1 MSALLRTD
9 GGPLGRELRGSLRV
23 CGRKSFG
30 DLGRVGLTPL
40 RVAVI
45 GAADEIVTMLL
56 ERLRVVA
63 ALPWTARAAEQVDI
77 EAAMAELEAGHAG
90 RPSVK
95 GAHPPA
101 TRRLTRA
108 TWTAEGRGHAVRSC
122 RRDSSAPAPLRRL
135 VVRPAR
141 PAALSGVYSRAG
153 FCSGGTGYPM
163 GRWRVDASRYWVYDS
178 LRSS

>member
-1 MSALLRTD
+1 M
-9 GGPLGRELRGSLRV
+9 
-23 CGRKSFG
+23 
-30 DLGRVGLTPL
+30 GLTPL

-56 ERLRVVA
+56 ERPRVVA

-77 EAAMAELEAGHAG
+77 EAAMAELEVGHAG

-95 GAHPPA
+95 ARIRRFLA

-108 TWTAEGRGHAVRSC
+108 TWTAEGRGRAVRSC

-153 FCSGGTGYPM
+153 LCSGGPAT
-163 GRWRVDASRYWVYDS
+163 RWGARRVDASRCWVYDS